1 MEAMLKSMVLATV
14 GMIGLAMPVAAEDV
28 RAAIDQTNAR
38 LVEAFKAGDAA
49 AIAGFY
55 TETAKMLPPDTT
67 EVAGREAIQKLW
79 QSWLDDGLKDL
90 TLESTEVEASGDLAY
105 EIGDFTLQVPAENN
119 TMATAAGNYLVVWKR
134 AADGDWQLH
143 VDTWNDA
150 PTE

>member
-1 MEAMLKSMVLATV
+1 MLKSIALAILGV
-14 GMIGLAMPVAAEDV
+14 IGLTMPAAAEDV
-28 RAAIDQTNAR
+28 RAMIEQMNAR
-38 LVEAFKAGDAA
+38 FVEAYKAGDAA

-55 TETAKMLPPDTT
+55 TETAKMLPPDAT

-105 EIGDFTLQVPAENN
+105 EIGDFSLQVPAENN
-119 TMATAAGNYLVVWKR
+119 TMATATGNYLVVWKR
-134 AADGDWQLH
+134 AAEGDWQLH

-150 PTE
+150 PAK

>member
-1 MEAMLKSMVLATV
+1 MEAVWKSVTLAVV
-14 GMIGLAMPVAAEDV
+14 GVIGVAKPAAAEDD
-28 RAAIDQTNAR
+28 RAAIDQANAQ
-38 LVEAFKAGDAA
+38 LIEAFKAGDAA
-49 AIAGFY
+49 AIAAMY
-55 TETAKMLPPDTT
+55 AETAKMLPPDAT

-105 EIGDFTLQVPAENN
+105 EIGDFSLQVPAEND
-119 TMATAAGNYLVVWKR
+119 TMATATGNYLVVWKR
-134 AADGDWQLH
+134 AADGDWQLQ